1 MEPLLCRIHTPSE
14 RHLQRTL
21 VAKSRLFSLAKKLNT
36 SQALAAQIA
45 TSYT

>member
-1 MEPLLCRIHTPSE
+1 MGPLLYQIRTPSE

-21 VAKSRLFSLAKKLNT
+21 ATKSRLFSLAKKLNT